1 MNDTAAGSASSVG
14 GSTST
19 MNPSRHTGNKSINS
33 NVNGTHKTTLWS
45 YILPL
50 PNSEAPSSSNNN
62 KTKEPPLPTTS
73 PSDRNAVSIRLALG
87 DAQASV
93 QHLSDRVDK
102 VLDQQRQ
109 DAKKLESLIGGA
121 VQSVDRAVTAVAE
134 SNVAHMLK
142 LEEALARCARL
153 EESVA
158 GLSMEMVRLGATCD
172 SILSEATSTRTHDN
186 VMALLPAIPML
197 QALPNS
203 IENAQFKTTQAL
215 EHVSRDA
222 HALLAAET
230 KSWMNEHS
238 KDTSASLDKLKEQV
252 GRELEVHRE
261 AWVGA
266 LSLHRQEMSVMFSAV
281 LAGIH
286 SKDTSASLDKLKE
299 QVGRELEVHREA
311 WVGAL
316 SLHRQEM
323 SVMFSAVL
331 AGIKSVSGCS
341 TATASGQTLIAVDNN
356 TLAKTGQ
363 ARRSGTSQSTPAPAP
378 APASAPPAQNTT
390 HTVDITHQQP
400 HGPSSSSGFVTAR
413 SCSDEEPQAQHAAK
427 NPSPSSRNI
436 QPGPVHGKNSTQPEG
451 RVLVEDTQST
461 ALSSLPDEDLPE
473 QESMTFA
480 GRGFGTLNKR
490 GGSAFASFT
499 NIGSPGFTVQRRPFV
514 QGPNLTQTLKL
525 APNLTKEPG
534 EPNSSAQQSGTP
546 APTLGRS
553 SPSENAPNVLLTL
566 KKRRAG
572 VEDTPSGSTKRSRKA
587 KTRVLMDSQELLM
600 LDSSPER

>member
-142 LEEALARCARL
+142 LEEALVRCARL

-222 HALLAAET
+222 HTLLAAET
-230 KSWMNEHS
+230 KSWMN
-238 KDTSASLDKLKEQV
+238 A
-252 GRELEVHRE
+252 
-261 AWVGA
+261 
-266 LSLHRQEMSVMFSAV
+266 
-281 LAGIH
+281 H

-363 ARRSGTSQSTPAPAP
+363 ARRSGTSQSAPAP
-378 APASAPPAQNTT
+378 APEPASTPPAQNTT

-400 HGPSSSSGFVTAR
+400 HGPPSSSGFVTAR

-436 QPGPVHGKNSTQPEG
+436 QPSPVHGKNSTQPEG

-514 QGPNLTQTLKL
+514 RGPNLTQTLKL

-572 VEDTPSGSTKRSRKA
+572 VEDAPPGSTKRSRKA